1 MVGDINP
8 TYSTIQKSEYVRIS
22 SPYCSYLLQST
33 CIISIKQFT
42 LIEWT
47 NLEWIL
53 KVRFW
58 VNQTSRRFW
67 SNFIGNID
75 LLSNSMSS
83 ETGLFRFEVAD
94 EKRFSPDLI
103 PSRLMEQQLTSSPL
117 GGIEKLTKKETFSL
131 SVIDDFRTTG
141 AENGFFSNLELALVA
156 RKLEK
161 I

>member
-1 MVGDINP
+1 
-8 TYSTIQKSEYVRIS
+8 
-22 SPYCSYLLQST
+22 
-33 CIISIKQFT
+33 
-42 LIEWT
+42 
-47 NLEWIL
+47 
-53 KVRFW
+53 
-58 VNQTSRRFW
+58 
-67 SNFIGNID
+67 
-75 LLSNSMSS
+75 MSS

-94 EKRFSPDLI
+94 ENRFSPDLI

-131 SVIDDFRTTG
+131 SVIEDFRTTG